1 MRTIYYAIKPVVS
14 SIVTS
19 IVPAAAAVLLLAGF
33 PGCSATAVDAVITP
47 ASLIVVQGNLQSAA
61 VGTQLPTAVVMR
73 VRGSDGLPL
82 AKVPI
87 SFSVTAGGGAVDP
100 GTVVS
105 DANGE
110 VKAKWSL
117 GPLQVQQSLSAV
129 APGLDPVPVL
139 ATGIMPSDL
148 IVAQG
153 NNQTA
158 KAGSAVPV
166 QLVIRVTGSTN
177 IPIPGVTVAFAITGG
192 TGSITPQSI
201 ITNALGEATARW
213 TLGTQ
218 AGSQQAS
225 VTAFNLGPIF
235 LTATATP

>member
-1 MRTIYYAIKPVVS
+1 MRIIRSV
-14 SIVTS
+14 VTS
-19 IVPAAAAVLLLAGF
+19 LVPPIAAVLVLAGF
-33 PGCSATAVDAVITP
+33 PGCSPAVTATISP

-61 VGTQLPTAVVMR
+61 VGTLLPTPVVLR

-87 SFSVTAGGGAVDP
+87 SFSVTSGGGAVDP

-117 GPLQVQQSLSAV
+117 GPLQVQQSLAAV
-129 APGLDPVPVL
+129 APGLDPVPIL

-148 IVAQG
+148 VIAQG

-158 KAGSAVPV
+158 KAGAAVPV
-166 QLVIRVTGSTN
+166 QIVIRVTGSTN
-177 IPIPGVTVAFAITGG
+177 IPIPNVTVAFAITGG

-201 ITNALGEATARW
+201 VTNALGEATARW

-218 AGSQQAS
+218 AGAQQAS
-225 VTAFNLGPIF
+225 VTAFSLGPIF

>member
-1 MRTIYYAIKPVVS
+1 MRTIRVLLKALVTAVVPPV
-14 SIVTS
+14 
-19 IVPAAAAVLLLAGF
+19 AAVLVLAGF
-33 PGCSATAVDAVITP
+33 PGCNAAVVDAVVTP
-47 ASLIVVQGNLQSAA
+47 ASLIVVQGNLQSGA
-61 VGTQLPTAVVMR
+61 VGTLLPTPVVMR

-87 SFSVTAGGGAVDP
+87 SFSVTSGGGAVDP

-105 DANGE
+105 DVNGE

-148 IVAQG
+148 VVAQG

-158 KAGSAVPV
+158 KAGSALPV

-177 IPIPGVTVAFAITGG
+177 IPIPGVTVAFSITGG

-201 ITNALGEATARW
+201 VTNALGEATARW

-225 VTAFNLGPIF
+225 VTAFSLGPIF